1 MGIGRYLNKHP
12 KYRFLY
18 GTVSISQNY
27 SFASRSLILSYLQT
41 QCMNEELAKEVRAN
55 FPPTNLGL
63 FSEDA
68 RLIPSALP
76 DARALSAMVSD
87 LEGGNSGIPV
97 LLKQYLRLGGR
108 MVSFGI
114 DNDFG
119 GVLDC
124 LVVVDVQE
132 TPERIRR
139 RYQGKDFTE
148 VSPPSFS

>member
-1 MGIGRYLNKHP
+1 
-12 KYRFLY
+12 
-18 GTVSISQNY
+18 
-27 SFASRSLILSYLQT
+27 
-41 QCMNEELAKEVRAN
+41 
-55 FPPTNLGL
+55 
-63 FSEDA
+63 
-68 RLIPSALP
+68 
-76 DARALSAMVSD
+76 MVSD